1 MATFITVMDPG
12 LHEGPLLAVKDL
24 IDVAGVPTTAGS
36 RAVADSAAPA
46 ADDALCMAGARLGDA
61 RVVGKANLFELAYGT
76 TGINEHYG
84 TPTNPL
90 DPDRIPGGSSS
101 GSAVAVAT
109 GEADI
114 AYGSDTGGS
123 IRIPSSFCG
132 TAGLKTTHGRI
143 SLDGVWPLAPSL
155 DTVGPM
161 ARDVE
166 GLVSGMSLLDPEF
179 TLGTAR
185 AGVVGRLRVR
195 GVDVDP
201 TIDAAVDRAL
211 ARAELEVVTVVMPEW
226 SAAHSMTGVILDW
239 EAARS
244 NARLTEDPGLR
255 AKLGPSVATRLETA
269 RHVTKAQFGSATEF
283 RARWSARFGEVL
295 TRFELL
301 ASPTVG
307 FFAPL
312 LGHSQHLP
320 YTIFTNPVNLAG
332 LPALALPVPAGALP
346 GGLQLVA
353 PLGQEALLLATGLHI
368 ERAVG

>member
-1 MATFITVMDPG
+1 MATFITVMDPAA
-12 LHEGPLLAVKDL
+12 HEGPLLAVKDL

-36 RAVADSAAPA
+36 RAVADGAAA
-46 ADDALCMAGARLGDA
+46 ATDDALCMAGARLGDA

-76 TGINEHYG
+76 TGINEYFG

-90 DPDRIPGGSSS
+90 DPDRVPGGSSS

-109 GEADI
+109 GDADI

-161 ARDVE
+161 ARDVK
-166 GLVSGMSLLDPEF
+166 GLIGGMSLLDPRF
-179 TLGTAR
+179 TLDAAR
-185 AGVVGRLRVR
+185 AGVVGRLRVP

-201 TIDAAVDRAL
+201 AIDDAVDRAL
-211 ARAELEVVTVVMPEW
+211 ARAELEVVTVAMPEW
-226 SAAHSMTGVILDW
+226 SAAHSMTGKILDW
-239 EAARS
+239 EAARA
-244 NARLTEDPGLR
+244 NARLTENPDLR
-255 AKLGPSVATRLETA
+255 AKLSPLVAGRLEA
-269 RHVTKAQFGSATEF
+269 AWNVTKLQFESAMEF
-283 RARWSARFGEVL
+283 RDRWAVRLAGVL
-295 TRFELL
+295 SRVELL
-301 ASPTVG
+301 AGPTVG

-312 LGHSQHLP
+312 LGHAQRLP

-332 LPALALPVPAGALP
+332 LPALVLPVPGGALP
-346 GGLQLVA
+346 AGLQLVG
-353 PLGQEALLLATGLHI
+353 PLDGEALLLATGMHI
-368 ERAVG
+368 ERAVS

>member
-1 MATFITVMDPG
+1 MTTFITVMDSRS
-12 LHEGPLLAVKDL
+12 HKGPLLAVKDL

-36 RAVADSAAPA
+36 RAVADSAAVA
-46 ADDALCMAGARLGDA
+46 TDDALCMAGARLGDA
-61 RVVGKANLFELAYGT
+61 RVVGKSNLFELAYGT
-76 TGINEHYG
+76 TGINEYFG

-90 DPDRIPGGSSS
+90 DPDRVPGGSSS

-161 ARDVE
+161 AREVE
-166 GLVSGMSLLDPEF
+166 GLVHGMSLLDPDF
-179 TLGTAR
+179 TLDAAR
-185 AGVVGRLRVR
+185 AGVVGRLRVP

-201 TIDAAVDRAL
+201 AIDHAVDRAL
-211 ARAELEVVTVVMPEW
+211 ARAELEVVTVAMPEW

-244 NARLTEDPGLR
+244 NVRLTEDPGSR
-255 AKLGPSVATRLETA
+255 AKLGPLVAARLCA
-269 RHVTKAQFGSATEF
+269 AWHVTKAQLESARGF
-283 RARWSARFGEVL
+283 RVRWSARLADVL
-295 TRFELL
+295 TRVELL
-301 ASPTVG
+301 AGPTVG

-312 LGHSQHLP
+312 LGRAQHLP

-332 LPALALPVPAGALP
+332 LPALALPVPDGSLP
-346 GGLQLVA
+346 AGLQLVG
-353 PLGQEALLLATGLHI
+353 PPGGEALLLATGLHI
-368 ERAVG
+368 ERAVS